1 MVSADSKIKI
11 RESRPIDRFR
21 NQGKV
26 LERFGEV
33 GISVYEA
40 VVEGLNAGAIAQRL
54 GVPVEKVLEIL
65 SFMESSGMLEASGG
79 IEPPMRQ
86 SGTGSEGTL
95 GFGKGERKRWDGTG
109 RAKADA
115 GGFGADEGGE
125 ETVPDSGAM
134 RADEEEGQRGRILPR
149 QEFGKDAKEEEISV
163 IPAGLSSLEK
173 LIYEKYGPVGIKVYS
188 LIDGEK
194 TAEEILNETHISEV
208 KLVEILEFMDE
219 HGIIKLEKP
228 EEKKTGKEETP
239 SAPVEKFKPILEEET
254 DPAAAAVRAQKE
266 LLKPPA
272 PIAKKA
278 KTEHPPSDMEEMI
291 DIIPIDV
298 PAVAPLSIAQKAEL
312 GATLPLKFGRL
323 GMDMFKLIDGKT
335 DFVEIALQMHCSLFE
350 IDDVLGYFGKKSFVS
365 FAQLPREEIRKK
377 YGDDGFSIY
386 KKYGREGVY
395 LYELIGKEKSLRDI
409 ILLSKIEPKRAVE
422 IFVFIHQVLGLDVP
436 FDKDMIYR
444 QLGIK

>member
-1 MVSADSKIKI
+1 MVGSDSKIKI
-11 RESRPIDRFR
+11 KESRPIDRFK

-26 LERFGEV
+26 LERFGEA

-40 VVEGLNAGAIAQRL
+40 VVEGLNPQAIAQRL
-54 GVPVEKVLEIL
+54 GVQIEKILEIL
-65 SFMESSGMLEASGG
+65 SFMEGEGMLEAQGG
-79 IEPPMRQ
+79 SEVPAQPQKVWAGRAGAGKPEGDA
-86 SGTGSEGTL
+86 GTGGGST
-95 GFGKGERKRWDGTG
+95 
-109 RAKADA
+109 
-115 GGFGADEGGE
+115 GGFGADEGESGIPSDSDAMPADGGE
-125 ETVPDSGAM
+125 
-134 RADEEEGQRGRILPR
+134 RIKPR
-149 QEFGKDAKEEEISV
+149 QEFGREAKEEEISV

-173 LIYEKYGPVGIKVYS
+173 LIYEKYGPVGIKVYN

-228 EEKKTGKEETP
+228 EEKKADDAP

-254 DPAAAAVRAQKE
+254 DPAAAAKAQKDSI
-266 LLKPPA
+266 KPPS
-272 PIAKKA
+272 PPLKKE
-278 KTEHPPSDMEEMI
+278 KTEHPPSDVEEMI

-298 PAVAPLSIAQKAEL
+298 PAHAPLSIAQKAEL
-312 GATLPLKFGRL
+312 AGLLPLKFGRR
-323 GMDMFKLIDGKT
+323 GMDMFRLVDGKN
-335 DFVEIALQMHCSLFE
+335 DFVEIALQLHCSLFE
-350 IDDVLGYFGKKSFVS
+350 IDDVLGFFGKKNFVS
-365 FAQLPREEIRKK
+365 FAQLPREDIRKK

-386 KKYGREGVY
+386 KKYGRDGVY